1 MADIA
6 NELSAISSAKYGEEV
21 RGSIKDAI
29 RKINDVVET
38 SEVSD
43 LTSISTAFLDKIY
56 KNERILGYNPG
67 TDGYGSLTW
76 ESNTKFVSVIVPIR
90 FAPSGKEHSYI
101 RIPFSSDDV
110 HQSQIVFFNNKRN
123 AIFNKMFDIAEGF
136 VTVDFNDIYD
146 KGNTNLINANYI
158 AFSTTGPLYDVEY
171 HNVLSPDALTYESV
185 RTDQFVKNVKFN
197 AFVIGRNTGTSVPNY
212 SQDPYFKNYVT
223 LTVKVNPNRDSRI
236 IFPYHYDGQVSG
248 ILENGTAQVLM
259 LDSDGQAYL
268 NKEFNRS
275 DNKVTITFSTED
287 ELRAS
292 YVMFSTD
299 GNPSDVEYHNVLS
312 PDALTYESVRT
323 DQFVKNVKFNAFVI
337 GRNTGTSVPNYS
349 QDPYFKNY
357 VTLTVKVNPN
367 RDSRIIFP
375 YHYDGQVS
383 GILENGTAQVLMLDS
398 DGQAYLNKEFNRSDN
413 KVTITF
419 STEDELRASYVMFST
434 DGNPSDVEYHN
445 VLSPDALTI
454 QSIDRAIVSS
464 LYTNFG
470 IFRNM
475 ACLGDSY
482 TAGGMAN
489 SGGSWVGDGKNN
501 SWPNVIGA
509 RDFLT
514 VKNFAVGGHMVKDSY
529 ESVLSKVLSDMA
541 YDGYTY
547 CWGIND
553 SGDTPELNGRW
564 EGLSPAQ
571 RLGTSSDIV
580 SGLEEPKHTF
590 YGYYSSIIRKIQ
602 NHAPNACHLIIV
614 SPPDVEQSY
623 RQAYKNATIEI
634 ANQMGIPY
642 INPIDD
648 PFFTSNTYRAM
659 NLGHPTRQGYLG
671 MAIAFERL
679 FSKCVENHSDYFKNA
694 VIG

>member
-158 AFSTTGPLYDVEY
+158 AFSTTGPLY
-171 HNVLSPDALTYESV
+171 
-185 RTDQFVKNVKFN
+185 
-197 AFVIGRNTGTSVPNY
+197 
-212 SQDPYFKNYVT
+212 
-223 LTVKVNPNRDSRI
+223 
-236 IFPYHYDGQVSG
+236 
-248 ILENGTAQVLM
+248 
-259 LDSDGQAYL
+259 
-268 NKEFNRS
+268 
-275 DNKVTITFSTED
+275 
-287 ELRAS
+287 
-292 YVMFSTD
+292 
-299 GNPSDVEYHNVLS
+299 DVEYHNVLS

>member
-56 KNERILGYNPG
+56 KNERILGYNLG
-67 TDGYGSLTW
+67 TDGYGSLTF

-90 FAPSGKEHSYI
+90 FAPSGEEHSYI
-101 RIPFSSDDV
+101 RIPFSSDDID
-110 HQSQIVFFNNKRN
+110 QSQIVFFDNKRN
-123 AIFNKMFDIAEGF
+123 PIFNKMYDIDEGF
-136 VTVDFNDIYD
+136 VTVDLNDFYD
-146 KGNTNLINANYI
+146 RGNTDLIRANYI

-197 AFVIGRNTGTSVPNY
+197 AFVIGRNTGTSAPVY

-236 IFPYHYDGQVSG
+236 TFPYHYAGQVSG
-248 ILENGTAQVLM
+248 ILGNGTAQVLM
-259 LDSDGQAYL
+259 LDSDGKAYL

-275 DNKVTITFSTED
+275 NNKVAITFSTED

-312 PDALTYESVRT
+312 PDA
-323 DQFVKNVKFNAFVI
+323 FHAI
-337 GRNTGTSVPNYS
+337 
-349 QDPYFKNY
+349 
-357 VTLTVKVNPN
+357 
-367 RDSRIIFP
+367 DSF
-375 YHYDGQVS
+375 
-383 GILENGTAQVLMLDS
+383 
-398 DGQAYLNKEFNRSDN
+398 
-413 KVTITF
+413 
-419 STEDELRASYVMFST
+419 
-434 DGNPSDVEYHN
+434 
-445 VLSPDALTI
+445 
-454 QSIDRAIVSS
+454 

-482 TAGGMAN
+482 TAGGMAD

-564 EGLSPAQ
+564 EGLNPAQ

-580 SGLEEPKHTF
+580 SGLEEPNHTF

-614 SPPDVEQSY
+614 SPPDVEQQY
-623 RQAYKNATIEI
+623 RQAYKNATIDI
-634 ANQMGIPY
+634 ANRMGIPY

-659 NLGHPTRQGYLG
+659 NVGHPTRQGYLG

-679 FSKCVENHSDYFKNA
+679 FSKCVENYSDYFKNA